1 MSSDIL
7 ANLNPEQHRA
17 VTAPEESVLIL
28 AGAGSGKTRVL
39 TTRIAWLLE
48 HNLATTGEILAVTF
62 TNKAAKEMLTRLEG
76 MIPYDLRR
84 MWVGTFHGLCNRIL
98 RIHAQ
103 EAGLPKTFQILDSG
117 DQLSLVKRLM
127 KAANIDVEKT
137 DPKQVVNFINWCKEN
152 GLRSSGVSAKD
163 ASDLRL
169 GLYQAYERECQKQGV
184 VDFAELLL
192 RCYELLT
199 RNDLV
204 RAHYQKRF
212 RHILVDEFQDTNV
225 LQYRWLK
232 ILAGEKLG
240 PNGTSLNAV
249 FAVGD
254 DDQSIYGFR
263 GARPDIMLSFP
274 KQYKSL
280 ERVTIGGNYRC
291 TSQILRAATALIRHN
306 KKRYDK
312 KLLAMKGSGEL
323 VHVAMYQTPAAQA
336 EAIAKKIQQAMEQ
349 GTPPEQIALLFR
361 TARQMNIF
369 SRKFMEYN
377 IPFVMK
383 DSIQNIFEHWV
394 AKDVLSYMKMA
405 MGDRSRNLFLK
416 VANRPKRYLSRA
428 AFTTEPVTFGSLY
441 DYYRDKAYMCERIN
455 DLQNDLFAM
464 KQMTPYS
471 AIDYLYHT
479 VGYKNFLAEY
489 AAERGVNVKDWEEI
503 VEEIREDASGYNDF
517 ESWFSHIEEYGKQ
530 LEERKQ
536 KQGRQKSPDDK
547 PGVALMTMHSAKGL
561 EFDIV
566 FIPDANEGMIPYRKS
581 VEDGQIEEERRLM
594 YVAMTRAREHL
605 YLSYVKQR
613 FQKEESPSRFLKE
626 IEKSINFL

>member
-1 MSSDIL
+1 
-7 ANLNPEQHRA
+7 
-17 VTAPEESVLIL
+17 
-28 AGAGSGKTRVL
+28 
-39 TTRIAWLLE
+39 
-48 HNLATTGEILAVTF
+48 
-62 TNKAAKEMLTRLEG
+62 
-76 MIPYDLRR
+76 
-84 MWVGTFHGLCNRIL
+84 
-98 RIHAQ
+98 
-103 EAGLPKTFQILDSG
+103 
-117 DQLSLVKRLM
+117 
-127 KAANIDVEKT
+127 
-137 DPKQVVNFINWCKEN
+137 
-152 GLRSSGVSAKD
+152 
-163 ASDLRL
+163 
-169 GLYQAYERECQKQGV
+169 
-184 VDFAELLL
+184 
-192 RCYELLT
+192 
-199 RNDLV
+199 
-204 RAHYQKRF
+204 
-212 RHILVDEFQDTNV
+212 
-225 LQYRWLK
+225 
-232 ILAGEKLG
+232 
-240 PNGTSLNAV
+240 
-249 FAVGD
+249 
-254 DDQSIYGFR
+254 
-263 GARPDIMLSFP
+263 
-274 KQYKSL
+274 
-280 ERVTIGGNYRC
+280 
-291 TSQILRAATALIRHN
+291 
-306 KKRYDK
+306 
-312 KLLAMKGSGEL
+312 
-323 VHVAMYQTPAAQA
+323 
-336 EAIAKKIQQAMEQ
+336 
-349 GTPPEQIALLFR
+349 
-361 TARQMNIF
+361 MNIF

-441 DYYRDKAYMCERIN
+441 DYYRDKSYMCERIN

-517 ESWFSHIEEYGKQ
+517 ESWFLHIEDYGKQ

-605 YLSYVKQR
+605 FLSYVKQR

-626 IEKSINFL
+626 IEKV

>member
-1 MSSDIL
+1 MFTPIYIANYCENYCIYCGFNCHNKINRAQLNAEEIEKEISRIKGEGIEVENYYSASCPEAIFRQIYEGYQSRVQKNHYLDFDDMVCYTYELFRARPDIL
-7 ANLNPEQHRA
+7 A
-17 VTAPEESVLIL
+17 
-28 AGAGSGKTRVL
+28 G
-39 TTRIAWLLE
+39 W
-48 HNLATTGEILAVTF
+48 
-62 TNKAAKEMLTRLEG
+62 
-76 MIPYDLRR
+76 
-84 MWVGTFHGLCNRIL
+84 
-98 RIHAQ
+98 
-103 EAGLPKTFQILDSG
+103 
-117 DQLSLVKRLM
+117 
-127 KAANIDVEKT
+127 
-137 DPKQVVNFINWCKEN
+137 
-152 GLRSSGVSAKD
+152 
-163 ASDLRL
+163 
-169 GLYQAYERECQKQGV
+169 
-184 VDFAELLL
+184 
-192 RCYELLT
+192 
-199 RNDLV
+199 
-204 RAHYQKRF
+204 QKRF
-212 RHILVDEFQDTNV
+212 RYILIDEFQDINR
-225 LQYRWLK
+225 LQYAT
-232 ILAGEKLG
+232 IQMLAQPENNL
-240 PNGTSLNAV
+240 
-249 FAVGD
+249 FIVGD

>member
-1 MSSDIL
+1 METKHEDTHINESILSEEILEDQKKNRIDHMTYLPGMEDIGSEILDQVVTAMEAYDYNTYTAEDVKRALAHAERTPEDFQALLSPAALPFLEEIAQAAQIETRKHFGNSVYMFTPIYIANYCENYCIYCGFNCHNKINRAQLNAEEIEKEISRIKGEGIEVENYYSASCPEAIFRQIYEGYQSRVQKNHYLDFDDMVCYTYELFRARPDIL
-7 ANLNPEQHRA
+7 A
-17 VTAPEESVLIL
+17 
-28 AGAGSGKTRVL
+28 G
-39 TTRIAWLLE
+39 W
-48 HNLATTGEILAVTF
+48 
-62 TNKAAKEMLTRLEG
+62 
-76 MIPYDLRR
+76 
-84 MWVGTFHGLCNRIL
+84 
-98 RIHAQ
+98 
-103 EAGLPKTFQILDSG
+103 
-117 DQLSLVKRLM
+117 
-127 KAANIDVEKT
+127 
-137 DPKQVVNFINWCKEN
+137 
-152 GLRSSGVSAKD
+152 
-163 ASDLRL
+163 
-169 GLYQAYERECQKQGV
+169 
-184 VDFAELLL
+184 
-192 RCYELLT
+192 
-199 RNDLV
+199 
-204 RAHYQKRF
+204 QKRF
-212 RHILVDEFQDTNV
+212 RYILIDEFQDINR
-225 LQYRWLK
+225 LQYAT
-232 ILAGEKLG
+232 IQMLAQPENNL
-240 PNGTSLNAV
+240 
-249 FAVGD
+249 FIVGD

-428 AFTTEPVTFGSLY
+428 AFTTEPVSFGSLY

>member
-1 MSSDIL
+1 MRVLERELNCLMKHSKEQQIAIDHVDGPMMVLAGPGAGKTTVITHRVKKLIEKEGVNPAQILVVTFSKAAAVEMRERFEKITDGRRLPVRFGTFHSLFFQVLRNAYHYEAKDILSQRLKYRFLEESLMETEYDDIEDRSEFLEEIEKEISRIKGEGIEVENYYSASCPEAIFRQIYEGYQSRVQKNHYLDFDDMVCYTYELFRARPDIL
-7 ANLNPEQHRA
+7 A
-17 VTAPEESVLIL
+17 
-28 AGAGSGKTRVL
+28 G
-39 TTRIAWLLE
+39 W
-48 HNLATTGEILAVTF
+48 
-62 TNKAAKEMLTRLEG
+62 
-76 MIPYDLRR
+76 
-84 MWVGTFHGLCNRIL
+84 
-98 RIHAQ
+98 
-103 EAGLPKTFQILDSG
+103 
-117 DQLSLVKRLM
+117 
-127 KAANIDVEKT
+127 
-137 DPKQVVNFINWCKEN
+137 
-152 GLRSSGVSAKD
+152 
-163 ASDLRL
+163 
-169 GLYQAYERECQKQGV
+169 
-184 VDFAELLL
+184 
-192 RCYELLT
+192 
-199 RNDLV
+199 
-204 RAHYQKRF
+204 QKRF
-212 RHILVDEFQDTNV
+212 RYILIDEFQDINR
-225 LQYRWLK
+225 LQYAT
-232 ILAGEKLG
+232 IQMLAQPENNL
-240 PNGTSLNAV
+240 
-249 FAVGD
+249 FIVGD

-336 EAIAKKIQQAMEQ
+336 EAIAKKIQQAIEQ
-349 GTPPEQIALLFR
+349 GTPPEKIALLFR